1 MRAQLGNA
9 AAVPL
14 DADPALASVPAQ
26 FLTFQLEQEL
36 FGLNIDGIHEIIE
49 YRPPTAVP
57 TMPACVRGVINL
69 RGAVVPVVDLQLR
82 LGRAPSRVTRRSC
95 IVIVTAEDAGTT
107 QAFGLLVDAVSA
119 VLDIPAQQIEA
130 APSFGSGIRQELL
143 QGMGKLEDRLVILLD
158 RARLLRVDDIA
169 ETALPAAA

>member
-1 MRAQLGNA
+1 
-9 AAVPL
+9 
-14 DADPALASVPAQ
+14 
-26 FLTFQLEQEL
+26 
-36 FGLNIDGIHEIIE
+36 
-49 YRPPTAVP
+49 
-57 TMPACVRGVINL
+57 VINL
-69 RGAVVPVVDLQLR
+69 RGAVVPVLDLQLR

-95 IVIVTAEDAGTT
+95 IVIVTAEEGGTI

-130 APSFGSGIRQELL
+130 APSFGSGIRDELL

-169 ETALPAAA
+169 DVALPAAA